1 MKLLRTACAIC
12 SQNIRKWQ
20 TDQRIWMIAILM
32 IIMVNIYVDD
42 MKKISAFL
50 GMDVPFWIFPF
61 IYSQFHTKVIYTLGV
76 VIMFCNAPFT
86 DRNQIFVYTRC
97 GRAKWLCGQIL
108 YIIFASAL
116 YYIFLFCVSFICALF
131 AGKPSMEW
139 GETLYLISESFAAS
153 DAGCP
158 FVDIPSFVLDCFTP
172 LQAVWFTFL
181 TSWCSAAVLGLI
193 IFFCN
198 YVSQTQILGVL
209 TASVIVILS
218 VAIRGTSFVKFSP
231 ISWNTVDNIDV
242 GGMTVYPS
250 FTYCMCVYGGLIAL
264 LVAGI
269 LTIGR
274 KKGYY
279 E

>member
-1 MKLLRTACAIC
+1 MRPLRAACAIC
-12 SQNIRKWQ
+12 LQNIRKWQ
-20 TDQRIWMIAILM
+20 TDYRIWMIAILM

-42 MKKISAFL
+42 MKKISAYL
-50 GMDVPFWIFPF
+50 ETEVPFWIFPF

-86 DRNQIFVYTRC
+86 DQNQIYVYTRS
-97 GRAKWLCGQIL
+97 GRVKWLCGQIL
-108 YIIFASAL
+108 YIFFASAL
-116 YYIFLFCVSFICALF
+116 YYIFLFCVTVICMLF

-139 GETLYLISESFAAS
+139 GAALHMISVSDAALR
-153 DAGCP
+153 AGCP
-158 FVDIPSFVLDCFTP
+158 FVSISSLILDCFTP

-198 YVSQTQILGVL
+198 YVSRTQILGVL
-209 TASVIVILS
+209 TASVMVILS
-218 VAIRGTSFVKFSP
+218 VAVRGTHLVKFSP

>member
-1 MKLLRTACAIC
+1 MKLLRTAYAIC
-12 SQNIRKWQ
+12 LQNVRKWQ
-20 TDQRIWMIAILM
+20 TDYRIWMIAILM

-50 GMDVPFWIFPF
+50 GSDVPFWIFPF

-86 DRNQIFVYTRC
+86 DQNQIFVYSRS
-97 GRAKWLCGQIL
+97 GRVKWLCGQIL
-108 YIIFASAL
+108 YIFFASAL
-116 YYIFLFCVSFICALF
+116 YYIFLFCVSIVCTVFV
-131 AGKPSMEW
+131 GKPSLEW
-139 GETLYLISESFAAS
+139 GATLHIISSSSAALE
-153 DAGCP
+153 AGCP
-158 FVDIPSFVLDCFTP
+158 FVVIPSMILNCFTP

-198 YVSQTQILGVL
+198 YVSGTQILGVL
-209 TASVIVILS
+209 ISSVLVILS
-218 VAIRGTSFVKFSP
+218 VVVRGTPLVKFSP
-231 ISWNTVDNIDV
+231 VSWNTVDNIDV

-250 FTYCMCVYGGLIAL
+250 FTYCMCVYAGLIVL

-269 LTIGR
+269 LAIGR
-274 KKGYY
+274 KRGYY